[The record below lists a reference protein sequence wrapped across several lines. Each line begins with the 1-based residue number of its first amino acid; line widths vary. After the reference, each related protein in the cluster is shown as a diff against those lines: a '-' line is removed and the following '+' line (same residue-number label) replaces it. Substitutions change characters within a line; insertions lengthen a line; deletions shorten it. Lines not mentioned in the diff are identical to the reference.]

1 MAEKVPLELG
11 TEKIGKLLKRYA
23 MPAVIA
29 MTASSLYNMI
39 DCIFIGQ
46 GCGPMAIS
54 GLALTFPIMNLSTAF
69 GTLVG
74 VGAATL
80 MSVLLGQKNYTIAK
94 KVLSNV
100 LFLNIIIALLFSFV
114 TLVFLDRI
122 LFFFGASENTLPYAK
137 AYLIPILAG
146 NVITHLYFGLNAIVR
161 VTGHPQKA
169 MYATLF
175 TVALNTAL
183 DPVFIFALDMGIQ
196 GAAVATV
203 ISQFISFLW
212 VMKIL
217 CDKRELVHFEKSTL
231 SLDWKI
237 AKRSLSIGLAPFLMN
252 SAACFVVIFI
262 NIQMKKY
269 GGDLQIG
276 AYGIVNRIVFLFIMI
291 ILGITQGMQPIA
303 GYNYGAKQY
312 SRVTEVF
319 NKTVLLSSLVTCS
332 CFAVAMICPRAAV
345 SLFTKDEQLTEL
357 AVHGFRIMV
366 VVFPIVGRQMVVSSF
381 FQSLGLVKSAI
392 FLSLSRQLLFLIPGL
407 IFLPMLF
414 GADGAWM
421 SMPVSDFITVI
432 ISEIMMYSLMK
443 QFKADKESGKAI

>member
-11 TEKIGKLLKRYA
+11 TEKVGKLLKKYA

-29 MTASSLYNMI
+29 MTASSLYNMV

-74 VGAATL
+74 VGGATL
-80 MSVLLGQKNYTIAK
+80 MSVLLGQKNYPIAK

-100 LFLNIIIALLFSFV
+100 FFLNVITGVLFSII
-114 TLVFLDRI
+114 TLTFLEPI
-122 LFFFGASENTLPYAK
+122 LTFFGASENTLPYAR
-137 AYLIPILAG
+137 AYLIPVLAG
-146 NVITHLYFGLNAIVR
+146 NIITHLYFGLNALVR
-161 VTGHPQKA
+161 VTGHPKKA

-175 TVALNTAL
+175 TVGINTAL
-183 DPVFIFALDMGIQ
+183 DPIFIFVLDLGIQ

-203 ISQFISFLW
+203 ISQFLSFLW

-217 CDKRELVHFEKSTL
+217 CDKRELVHFEKSTF
-231 SLDWKI
+231 SLDWEI
-237 AKRSLSIGLAPFLMN
+237 AKRSLSIGISPFLMN

-276 AYGIVNRIVFLFIMI
+276 AYGIDNRIVFLFIMI

-312 SRVTEVF
+312 DRVIEVF
-319 NKTVLLSSLVTCS
+319 NKTVLLSTAVTCT
-332 CFAVAMICPRAAV
+332 CFAVAMLCPRAAV
-345 SLFTKDEQLTEL
+345 SLFTKDEQLTQL

-366 VVFPIVGRQMVVSSF
+366 VVFPIVGRQMVVTNF
-381 FQSLGLVKSAI
+381 FQSLGLVKNSI
-392 FLSLSRQLLFLIPGL
+392 FLSLSRQLLFLLPGL
-407 IFLPMLF
+407 LLLPLAF
-414 GADGAWM
+414 GADGVWA

-432 ISEIMMYSLMK
+432 VSEVMIYKLMK
-443 QFKADKESGKAI
+443 KFKAESRSETA